1 MNEIIPA
8 ADSLPAPSEYGRLL
22 ALRRLVVGNVM
33 LLLSAAA
40 VLTAVASYVAI
51 TRHAETSLSAPRDW
65 VWWLIGG
72 NGLLLLALLGVV
84 VKRAWR
90 LIGALRQ
97 EAVGSRLQLRILLLF
112 GLVAVL
118 PTVVVSGF
126 AAFFFNA
133 GIQTWFDTR
142 VSTALQ
148 ESVAVAQS
156 YLIEHREVLRN
167 TAISMG
173 NELDTRTRYILTSPE
188 QVSGWLN
195 NESEQRSLV
204 EAVVIYRN
212 RIVAQS
218 SLSFALLLDQLPPD
232 VQARAEGGEV
242 VVFLSANE
250 RVRALIKLHNLPD
263 AYLMVGRLVD
273 DRVLKHMKNAEGGV
287 ADYRR
292 LQKSVHKLQAMFL
305 ALFILVALLLL
316 TAALWYGLVF
326 AGRLVVPIGRVINA
340 AERVRLGD
348 YSRPVEETGQE
359 DDLATLARAFNRMMS
374 DLQTQRGELVD
385 AAQQI
390 DARRRFSET
399 VLLGVSAGVIAV
411 DLRGTIALHNR
422 SAVQLLHLGEEANLV
437 GETLEH
443 VLPPAAH
450 LLEKMAGNGGRSLQ
464 EEATHLAGDRQLT
477 LLVRITAERDQDQV
491 SRYVV
496 TFDDITELAVAQR
509 SAAWADVARRV
520 AHEIK
525 NPLTPIHLATDRLRK
540 KYAKQITE
548 DQETY
553 IRYLDTITKHVSEI
567 GKMVEEF
574 VAFARMPTPI
584 FREESLH
591 ALIRKV
597 IFSESVAHPDL
608 AYETQFAP
616 GEIIFACDERQ
627 LSRALAN
634 LLKNAAEM
642 LESTVREDERGR
654 ITVFTQMEEDRLEIV
669 IADNGPGFPADKM
682 HRLTEPY
689 VTTREKGTG
698 LGLAIVKKIVED
710 HGGKLSLRNGPD
722 GGARVGLSFSLNRDI
737 NVTPP
742 VAKM

>member
-1 MNEIIPA
+1 MLFSSNPILRDA
-8 ADSLPAPSEYGRLL
+8 ASAPPRRGA
-22 ALRRLVVGNVM
+22 ALRHLVARNVVV
-33 LLLSAAA
+33 LLCVAAL
-40 VLTAVASYVAI
+40 LTGLASYTVI

-65 VWWLIGG
+65 VWGLIGA
-72 NGLLLLALLGVV
+72 NALLLLALLGIVG
-84 VKRAWR
+84 KRAWR

-112 GLVAVL
+112 AMVAVL
-118 PTVVVSGF
+118 PTIVVSAF

-156 YLIEHREVLRN
+156 YLTEHREVLRN
-167 TAISMG
+167 TAISMA
-173 NELDTRTRYILTSPE
+173 NELDARTRYIITSPE
-188 QVSGWLN
+188 QVSAWLN
-195 NESEQRSLV
+195 AETDRRSLI
-204 EAVVIYRN
+204 EAVVIHRN

-218 SLSFALLLDQLPPD
+218 ALSFAMLLDQLPPD
-232 VQARAEGGEV
+232 VQTRAESGEV
-242 VVFLSANE
+242 ALFDSNE

-273 DRVLKHMKNAEGGV
+273 SRVLQHQRNAEGGV
-287 ADYRR
+287 ADYQR

-305 ALFILVALLLL
+305 ALFIMVALLLL
-316 TAALWYGLVF
+316 LAALWYGLIF
-326 AGRLVVPIGRVINA
+326 ASRLVVPIGRVINA
-340 AERVRLGD
+340 AERVRAGD
-348 YSRPVEETGQE
+348 YSLPVEVTGQE
-359 DDLATLARAFNRMMS
+359 DDLATLARAFNRMMG
-374 DLQTQRGELVD
+374 DLQTQRGELVE
-385 AAQQI
+385 AARQI

-411 DLRGTIALHNR
+411 DLGGTIALSNR
-422 SAVQLLHLGEEANLV
+422 SAVQLLHLGEDANPV
-437 GETLEH
+437 GEALEN
-443 VLPPAAH
+443 VLPAAAR
-450 LLEKMAGNGGRSLQ
+450 LLAQLAEKGGRSLQ
-464 EEATHLAGDRQLT
+464 EEITHAAGERQLT
-477 LLVRITAERDQDQV
+477 LLVRITAERDQDHI
-491 SRYVV
+491 SRYIV

-525 NPLTPIHLATDRLRK
+525 NPLTPIHLATDRLRR

-548 DQETY
+548 DQDTY
-553 IRYLDTITKHVSEI
+553 LRYLDTITKHVSEI

-574 VAFARMPTPI
+574 VAFARMPTPV
-584 FREESLH
+584 FREEHLH

-608 AYETQFAP
+608 TYDTNFTAGDP
-616 GEIIFACDERQ
+616 IFACDERQ

-634 LLKNAAEM
+634 LLKNAAETLEAQPDAGAGRM
-642 LESTVREDERGR
+642 LVCTQIEDD
-654 ITVFTQMEEDRLEIV
+654 TLEIM
-669 IADNGPGFPADKM
+669 IADNGPGFPPDKL

-710 HGGKLSLRNGPD
+710 HGGKLSLRNGVD

-737 NVTPP
+737 NVTPN